1 MTVDLPATLVIVLLA
16 VNLLSFG
23 AASWRCRPGGSC
35 LPQPRTPPVSIIRPL
50 AGMENYLEEM
60 LRSNFEL
67 DYPDYEILFCVQRTD
82 DAVIPLVRRLIAEYP
97 SRDAKL
103 LIGDDPFSANPKLNN
118 CLKGWENSRHELVI
132 MADSNVL
139 MPLDYIQVLLKHL
152 SPDISVTFSPPIGAR
167 PESFWSDV
175 ECAFLNSFQAR
186 ILYAGDVLRLKPI
199 QGKSMLLRR
208 SWLEACGGI
217 RGLSAELAED
227 IALRKMILRSRSQ
240 TRIVDAPFEQVL
252 GKRTIGEVIQ
262 RQRRWA
268 VLRRLASPRLYTLE
282 LMLGGAT
289 PMACA
294 AFAAITSQ
302 QNPLSAAGSVGAII
316 YACESAFAWRLGW
329 LHSWRSPLAFIVR
342 DLLLPVIWVCGI
354 FDRGYSWRGF
364 KIRTGGSELQWL
376 GRQQ

>member
-1 MTVDLPATLVIVLLA
+1 MTVDLPATLVILLLA

-23 AASWRCRPGGSC
+23 AAAWRCRPGRTC
-35 LPQPRTPPVSIIRPL
+35 LPQAQASPVSVIRPL

-67 DYPDYEILFCVQRTD
+67 DYPDYEILFCVQRAED
-82 DAVIPLVRRLIAEYP
+82 PVIPLVRRLIAEYP

-139 MPLDYIQVLLKHL
+139 MPRDYIQVLLKHFG
-152 SPDISVTFSPPIGAR
+152 PDIAVTFSPPIGTR
-167 PESFWSDV
+167 PESFWADV

-186 ILYAGDVLRLKPI
+186 VLYAGDVLRLKPI

-208 SWLEACGGI
+208 SWLEARGGI

-240 TRIVDAPFEQVL
+240 TRIVDAPFAQIL
-252 GKRTIGEVIQ
+252 GERTFGEVIQ

-268 VLRRLASPRLYTLE
+268 LLRRLAAPRLYALE

-294 AFAAITSQ
+294 AVAAMASQ
-302 QNPLSAAGSVGAII
+302 QNPLSAALSVGAVI
-316 YACESAFAWRLGW
+316 YACESVFAWRLGW
-329 LHSWRSPLAFIVR
+329 LHSWRSPLAFVVR
-342 DLLLPVIWVCGI
+342 DLLLPAIWLCGI

-364 KIRTGGSELQWL
+364 RIRAEGSELQLL
-376 GRQQ
+376 GGQQ